1 MPQPAPR
8 TDAAPA
14 GPPELEG
21 WAGEVRVN
29 LVRLAA
35 LLAFYG
41 YHLLNTFAARDPGVS
56 GAYHLSVTALAMA
69 WSAGAAALY
78 FLLSRRRPLPALA
91 YGATAWDIVLVAA
104 LVMLAGGPKSPL
116 VVLYFLVIAAAPPRL
131 SLPAVYAATVG
142 SVAAYL
148 FLLGHYAFY
157 AVGHDRYYASPELRV
172 PRTQEA
178 VLVLALLGAGVLAGQ
193 AVRQARRL
201 AGGGPG
207 AADVA
212 GPTADERRWAARGIA
227 VGLLGMAALV
237 GLGLLLPLSGAGAE
251 RGPGEGLSWPALAL
265 LGAAFLAAV
274 GAAVAEAVRPGG
286 RP

>member
-1 MPQPAPR
+1 VSQAAPR
-8 TDAAPA
+8 ADAAPA
-14 GPPELEG
+14 GPQELEG

-41 YHLLNTFAARDPGVS
+41 YHLLNTFVARDPGVS
-56 GAYHLSVTALAMA
+56 GAYHLSVTALAMV
-69 WSAGAAALY
+69 WSAGAAALH
-78 FLLSRRRPLPALA
+78 FLLSRRRPPPALA
-91 YGATAWDIVLVAA
+91 YWATAWDIVLVAV

-131 SLPAVYAATVG
+131 SLPAVYAATLG

-157 AVGHDRYYASPELRV
+157 AVGYDRYYASPELRV

-201 AGGGPG
+201 ARGGPG
-207 AADVA
+207 AAGVA
-212 GPTADERRWAARGIA
+212 GPTADERRRAMRGVAA
-227 VGLLGMAALV
+227 GLLGMAALV
-237 GLGLLLPLSGAGAE
+237 GLGLLLPVLGVGAG
-251 RGPGEGLSWPALAL
+251 RGSGEGPSWPALGL
-265 LGAAFLAAV
+265 LAAAFLAAV
-274 GAAVAEAVRPGG
+274 GASVVEAARSEG